1 MNDNSL
7 KIKKMASWTLA
18 VFATLFAVV
27 MTVLWTPLYTSGT
40 PALIAIGKAFAEGML
55 IILIAIVV
63 SVGIYLGYSIY
74 INRMK

>member
-18 VFATLFAVV
+18 VFATIFAVV

-40 PALIAIGKAFAEGML
+40 PTLIAIGKAFAEGWLM
-55 IILIAIVV
+55 ILIAIAV
-63 SVGIYLGYSIY
+63 SVGIYLGYSFY